1 MSAHARV
8 HSYDVA
14 VVGGGPAGA
23 TAAAVLAQGGLKVA
37 IVDKFSF
44 PRDKACGDVVGP
56 KAIWA
61 LDNLGLS
68 CPLGVPISDME
79 VIFPNS
85 KRMILPS
92 QESLEL
98 PGIGRAVRR
107 KELDDHLLS
116 QALARGATFV
126 GGRLDSLNSQP
137 DGGVSLSVGGACPT
151 TISARFLIGADGST
165 STVADL
171 LGLLD
176 PRRILWGFAIRSYV
190 RATLQ
195 RPAISLLSRKEGL
208 FPGYGW
214 AFPSTEGELNVG
226 VGVGLEDNRRGSALA
241 TRSLERYLEQLENT
255 GIITTRAGSEVA
267 KVGGWIKMGMTGTTP
282 AKYRTLLV
290 GDAAGL
296 VNPLQGEGIAQA
308 IESGAAAAR
317 AIMSTRSDPSV
328 PYMSY
333 LREEHLSY
341 QRAAGMVH
349 RLALRYPLTALSA
362 IKELSSPRVNRRLA
376 SAWGIYWNDLTNA
389 VGPIHGSRLAR
400 FASVSL
406 DVTRRLGTWVGS
418 DL

>member
-1 MSAHARV
+1 MSPHPQAR
-8 HSYDVA
+8 SYDV
-14 VVGGGPAGA
+14 VVIGGGPAGA
-23 TAAAVLAQGGLKVA
+23 TAAAVLAQAGLKVA

-44 PRDKACGDVVGP
+44 PRDKACGDVIGP
-56 KAIWA
+56 KAVWA

-79 VIFPNS
+79 VIFPNA

-92 QESLEL
+92 EKSLDL
-98 PGIGRAVRR
+98 NGVGRAVRR

-116 QALARGATFV
+116 QALSRGANFV
-126 GGRLDSLNSQP
+126 PGRLDSLDAHP
-137 DGGVSLSVGGACPT
+137 DGEVTVFVGGTNPT
-151 TISARFLIGADGST
+151 TIRAKFLIGADGST

-176 PRRILWGFAIRSYV
+176 PRRILWGFAIRSYI
-190 RATLQ
+190 RATLE

-241 TRSLERYLEQLENT
+241 TRSLQGYIDQLQST
-255 GIITTRAGSEVA
+255 GIISTLAGGEVA

-317 AIMSTRSDPSV
+317 AIVSARNDPSV
-328 PYMSY
+328 AYASY

-349 RLALRYPLTALSA
+349 RLALRYPVPALSA
-362 IKELSSPRVNRRLA
+362 IKELSSPKVNRGLA
-376 SAWGIYWNDLTNA
+376 PAWGIYWNDLTNA
-389 VGPIHGSRLAR
+389 VGPMRGSRLAR
-400 FASVSL
+400 VASVSL